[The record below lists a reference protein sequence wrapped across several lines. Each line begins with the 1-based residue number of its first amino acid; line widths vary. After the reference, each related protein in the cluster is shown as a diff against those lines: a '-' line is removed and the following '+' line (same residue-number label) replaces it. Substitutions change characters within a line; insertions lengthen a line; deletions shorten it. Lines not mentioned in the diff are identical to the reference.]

1 MTAAIGA
8 MLGTSFSPAVF
19 AHAPSWLI
27 ALAGMAVFIG
37 AAGGISYLYFR
48 WIAGF
53 DQPTAFF
60 AGMPGG
66 LVEMVTLGA
75 ERGGSG

>member
-8 MLGTSFSPAVF
+8 MLGTFFSPAVF

-48 WIAGF
+48 
-53 DQPTAFF
+53 
-60 AGMPGG
+60 
-66 LVEMVTLGA
+66 
-75 ERGGSG
+75 